1 MFKKTEQ
8 QFHYQVSGR
17 DFREGAGVSMNEF
30 DTIIVGAGS
39 AGCVLANRLS
49 ADPRHHVLLIEDGG
63 DNQHPFIKMA
73 GGFVKI
79 MGNPAYFR
87 AYPSVQ
93 QPGMRKEMHAYGRGL
108 GGSSAI
114 NGTWYLPGMP
124 GDYDGWAAQ
133 GLNGWGWDEISRCFR
148 KFESYRDRGAHPGR
162 GRDGELQI
170 TPSTYQSPVY
180 NALIAAFEQNG
191 MPAVTDITAPG
202 ISGVGRTQYTVD
214 RAGQRETSYK
224 AFVKPIHSRANLT
237 ILTQTAVKRVLIE
250 GHRATGVLCER
261 DGQEVTFTAR
271 CEVILSA
278 GVYGSPQLLQLS
290 GVGPGHALASLGIAV
305 AADLAAVGQ
314 NLCDHQ
320 KFGLSFD
327 LHNHPGTNREFVGWR
342 LYRNAWRYFLT
353 RTGPLA
359 RVGLPLTGLISSEG
373 RSDWPDFQLAAAPFA
388 MRTVN
393 EMAER
398 PGSPITERPGLTFS
412 GYHLRPRSRGSLTLT
427 SPDFRTPPLVDAA
440 IWRDPYDRQKALE
453 LFHLF
458 RKLAQAP
465 ALARYIG
472 AERMPGA
479 AVQDDDAI
487 LGELARM
494 VEAGL
499 HGTGTCSMG
508 TDPARAVVDPRC
520 RVFGIDALRVVDCSI
535 MPTPVSGNTNG
546 PAMAVAERAGE
557 LILEDRHG

>member
-1 MFKKTEQ
+1 M
-8 QFHYQVSGR
+8 
-17 DFREGAGVSMNEF
+17 AEF
-30 DTIIVGAGS
+30 DYIIVGAGS

-49 ADPRHHVLLIEDGG
+49 ADGRCRVLLIEDGG

-124 GDYDGWAAQ
+124 ADYDGWVAR
-133 GLNGWGWDEISRCFR
+133 GLAGWGWDEIARCYGAI
-148 KFESYRDRGAHPGR
+148 ESYRDPGAHPGR

-170 TPSTYQSPVY
+170 TASTYRSPVFD
-180 NALIAAFEQNG
+180 ALVSAFGEAG
-191 MPAVTDITAPG
+191 MPWVPDITAPG
-202 ISGVGRTQYTVD
+202 VTGVGRTQYTVD
-214 RAGQRETSYK
+214 RLGQRETSYT
-224 AFVKPIHSRANLT
+224 AFVKPVRGRRNLT
-237 ILTQTAVKRVLIE
+237 IATRTTVRRVRITD
-250 GHRATGVLCER
+250 GRATGVLCER
-261 DGQEVTFTAR
+261 DGQDITHSAG
-271 CEVILSA
+271 EVIVAA
-278 GVYGSPQLLQLS
+278 GVYGSPHLLQLS
-290 GVGPGHALASLGIAV
+290 GVGPGAALQELGVPVIRNS
-305 AADLAAVGQ
+305 AAVGQ
-314 NLCDHQ
+314 NLADHQ

-327 LHNHPGTNREFVGWR
+327 LHNHPGTNREFIGWR
-342 LYRNAWRYFLT
+342 LYRNALRYVLT

-359 RVGLPLTGLISSEG
+359 RVGLPLTGLVSSEG
-373 RSDWPDFQLAAAPFA
+373 RGDWPDFQVAAAPFA

-398 PGSPITERPGLTFS
+398 PGSPITATPGLTFS
-412 GYHLRPRSRGSLTLT
+412 GYHLRPRSRGSITVT
-427 SPDFRTPPLVDAA
+427 SPDIRIPPLIDAA

-458 RKLAQAP
+458 RRIAASP
-465 ALARYIG
+465 ALVRFIG

-479 AVQDDDAI
+479 AVSGDEAI
-487 LGELARM
+487 LPELAKM
-494 VEAGL
+494 VETGL
-499 HGTGTCSMG
+499 HGTGTCTMG
-508 TDPARAVVDPRC
+508 TDPANSVVDARC
-520 RVFGIDALRVVDCSI
+520 RVHGVGGLRVVDCSI

-546 PAMAVAERAGE
+546 PAMAVAQRAAE
-557 LILEDRHG
+557 LILAERLA